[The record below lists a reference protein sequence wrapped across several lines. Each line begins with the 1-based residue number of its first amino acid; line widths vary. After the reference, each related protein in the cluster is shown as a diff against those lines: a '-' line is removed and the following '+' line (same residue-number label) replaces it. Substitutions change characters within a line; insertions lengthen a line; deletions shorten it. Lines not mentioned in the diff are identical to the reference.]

1 MNSNLNL
8 NSPSCVIVWIRNRKR
23 EIERKTQNKTQTQT
37 HSNPKPTPAQPA
49 NPFPFSWAQLLT
61 SPARPNPRQT
71 GSAQTSRSA
80 QPARPLRKRPARVPA
95 SLSPRGPAPPR
106 SLSPRPA
113 RVTPHPRF
121 PSLTDGAHRSALSSP
136 PSHASVR
143 WPGRVSRRVRAL
155 GHPIRVCCPQSSL
168 PAPPQPH
175 LPEAGVVWHG

>member
-1 MNSNLNL
+1 MKR
-8 NSPSCVIVWIRNRKR
+8 RNRK
-23 EIERKTQNKTQTQT
+23 KTQNKTQTQT

-121 PSLTDGAHRSALSSP
+121 PSLTDGAHQSAPSLPPPRNGRPLSPASSP
-136 PSHASVR
+136 GSL
-143 WPGRVSRRVRAL
+143 SRCD
-155 GHPIRVCCPQSSL
+155 PPQSPL
-168 PAPPQPH
+168 RPAF
-175 LPEAGVVWHG
+175 